1 MAEIINV
8 LAVLLLPTKLQ
19 LMLRLPIYLALSSNT
34 KIFRIFGVR
43 SLSIMIGRSYVLNF
57 KVSKSFLADR

>member
-34 KIFRIFGVR
+34 NIFRIFGVR

-57 KVSKSFLADR
+57 KVSKSFLAGR